1 MFEIFFEISTLRILL
16 AGLMLGVASIID
28 VRNREIPDVFWI
40 VFGAITLIILFFED
54 NIVES
59 LIIIALSMIIVP
71 FVLLMWR
78 FGFFGGADAFSLIVL
93 GGLAPLATIGDN
105 VVTPFTT
112 LSNAVFFIVL
122 LIIINLLRNV
132 FAILNHENIF
142 SGFKESKW
150 RKMIAILLGFRS
162 KNPKFGFS
170 IERVEENYKRFD
182 FSLHHADTA
191 PFSHSPNSWITP
203 ALPFILFIT
212 TGFVIQLFFGDI
224 LIQVFLGLSKIGF
237 LILY

>member
-1 MFEIFFEISTLRILL
+1 MFEVFFEISTLRILL

-28 VRNREIPDVFWI
+28 IRNREIPDVFWI
-40 VFGAITLIILFFED
+40 VFGAVTLIILFFED

-93 GGLAPLATIGDN
+93 GGLAPLATMGDN

-112 LSNAVFFIVL
+112 LSNAVFFIAL

-132 FAILNHENIF
+132 FAILKHENIF

-170 IERVEENYKRFD
+170 IERVEGNYKRFD
-182 FSLHHADTA
+182 FSLHHADIA

-224 LIQVFLGLSKIGF
+224 LIKVFLGLSKISF